1 MPMVGLSVDQ
11 YLRFDCQEVQQLLSC
26 EPCQQVGQLPPQVV
40 LALPRA
46 ALGAGCS
53 VAEP

>member
-11 YLRFDCQEVQQLLSC
+11 YLRFDCREVPQLLSC
-26 EPCQQVGQLPPQVV
+26 EPCQQVGQLPLQVV
-40 LALPRA
+40 PGLPRA
-46 ALGAGCS
+46 ALGAGCF